1 MNIKAVYKDMNAIG
15 NNSIL
20 TLARLWKGVMGV
32 LGIVLLASC
41 SETASVP
48 EGDQLYTGQ
57 RKIKYENYKASD
69 HFSTTQEEV
78 EAALATEPNGAI
90 FGSSYYRSPF
100 PYRLWIYNAFHTSDE
115 GLGRWIRKTFGKA
128 PVLMS
133 NVNPRLRSQVAR
145 ELLRARG
152 YFGSYVNYDIITKSN
167 PKKAKIGYT
176 VNLGDL
182 TTIDTLTYVN
192 FPVEAQHLIDSTS
205 AEALVHKGDPFDVS
219 TLDAER
225 TRVSTLLRN
234 NGYFYYQPSYATY
247 LADTLAAQN
256 KAQVKLQYAD
266 SLPSQIGRR
275 WYIGH
280 INLQMRRNVM
290 QQLTDSVTF
299 RDYTI
304 VYTGKRTP
312 IRAGVI
318 ARDLKMR
325 PGQLYSYN
333 TYQQSVNTLTSK
345 GLFSRV
351 DLGFAPRD
359 TSAACDTLDLTLN
372 CVFDKP
378 YDFSIEANVV
388 GKTTGRVGPGAV
400 MSVVRRNAFRGGEKL
415 SVNLKG
421 SYEWQTG
428 HRADGTSSKFN
439 SYEYGAD
446 VSLEMPR
453 LMFVDRLMERVR
465 AKRWL
470 SGQKVKPNNT
480 VSNTL
485 IKASSDV
492 LNRSGYFKRHIVSG
506 ELTYTI
512 QPAPNRVHQFSP
524 LILQYEY
531 MQKQTEAFKEIVS
544 QSPYLLI
551 SMADQFVPKM
561 RYTFTYQSRSNFR
574 NPIYWQLS
582 VSEASNLLSLGYLAS
597 GEKWNKKGKTMFK
610 NPYAQFLKIETDY
623 RKTWQVTDHS
633 QLVGHVNAGVIW
645 SYGNASAAPYS
656 EQFYVG
662 GANSIRAFNVRS
674 IGPGR
679 YYTNQSRLSYM
690 DQTGDIKFQANVE
703 YRPRLFGNLYG
714 ALFVDAGNVWALRD
728 DGYREGSKL
737 QMKNLLKDMAL
748 GTGVGIRYDLEFFVL
763 RLDWGIGIH
772 VPYKSGFYNMNSFK
786 DSQSLHFAI
795 GYPF

>member
-1 MNIKAVYKDMNAIG
+1 
-15 NNSIL
+15 
-20 TLARLWKGVMGV
+20 
-32 LGIVLLASC
+32 
-41 SETASVP
+41 
-48 EGDQLYTGQ
+48 
-57 RKIKYENYKASD
+57 
-69 HFSTTQEEV
+69 
-78 EAALATEPNGAI
+78 
-90 FGSSYYRSPF
+90 
-100 PYRLWIYNAFHTSDE
+100 
-115 GLGRWIRKTFGKA
+115 
-128 PVLMS
+128 
-133 NVNPRLRSQVAR
+133 
-145 ELLRARG
+145 
-152 YFGSYVNYDIITKSN
+152 
-167 PKKAKIGYT
+167 
-176 VNLGDL
+176 
-182 TTIDTLTYVN
+182 
-192 FPVEAQHLIDSTS
+192 
-205 AEALVHKGDPFDVS
+205 
-219 TLDAER
+219 
-225 TRVSTLLRN
+225 
-234 NGYFYYQPSYATY
+234 
-247 LADTLAAQN
+247 
-256 KAQVKLQYAD
+256 
-266 SLPSQIGRR
+266 
-275 WYIGH
+275 
-280 INLQMRRNVM
+280 MRRNVM
-290 QQLTDSVTF
+290 QQLTDTVTR

-312 IRAGVI
+312 IRAGAI

-359 TSAACDTLDLTLN
+359 TSAACDTLDLTLD

-378 YDFSIEANVV
+378 YDFYVEANVV
-388 GKTTGRVGPGAV
+388 GKTTGRVGPGVV
-400 MSVVRRNAFRGGEKL
+400 MGVVRRNAFRGGEKL

-453 LMFVDRLMERVR
+453 LLLIDRLMDRVR

-531 MQKQTEAFKEIVS
+531 MQKQTEAFKDIVS

-582 VSEASNLLSLGYLAS
+582 VSEASNLLSLGYLAC
-597 GEKWNKKGKTMFK
+597 GEKWSKKGKTMFK

-714 ALFVDAGNVWALRD
+714 ALFVDAGNVWALRN

>member
-1 MNIKAVYKDMNAIG
+1 MNAIG

-20 TLARLWKGVMGV
+20 TLSRLWKGVMGV
-32 LGIVLLASC
+32 LGIMLLASC
-41 SETASVP
+41 SETTSVP

-57 RKIKYENYKASD
+57 RKIKYESYKASD

-90 FGSSYYRSPF
+90 LGSSYYRSPF

-192 FPVEAQHLIDSTS
+192 FPVEAQRLIDSTS

-247 LADTLAAQN
+247 LADTLAVQN
-256 KAQVKLQYAD
+256 KAQVKLQYVD
-266 SLPSQIGRR
+266 SLPSQIGRK

-453 LMFVDRLMERVR
+453 LMFVDRLIERVR
-465 AKRWL
+465 TKRWL

-561 RYTFTYQSRSNFR
+561 RYTFTYQSRSNLR

>member
-1 MNIKAVYKDMNAIG
+1 MNANR
-15 NNSIL
+15 NNSIQ
-20 TLARLWKGVMGV
+20 TLSRLWKGVMGV
-32 LGIVLLASC
+32 LGMVLFASC

-48 EGDQLYTGQ
+48 DGDQLYTGQ
-57 RKIKYENYKASD
+57 RKIKYENYAAND
-69 HFSTTQEEV
+69 HFNTTQEEV

-90 FGSSYYRSPF
+90 LGSSYYRSPF
-100 PYRLWIYNAFHTSDE
+100 PYRLWIYNAFYKSDE
-115 GLGRWIRKTFGKA
+115 GLGKWVRKTFGKA

-152 YFGSYVNYDIITKSN
+152 YFGSYVNYDILTNSN

-176 VNLGDL
+176 VNFGDL

-205 AEALVHKGDPFDVS
+205 AESLVHKGDPFDVS
-219 TLDAER
+219 TLEAER

-234 NGYFYYQPSYATY
+234 NGYFYYQPGYATY
-247 LADTLAAQN
+247 LADTLAAVN

-266 SLPSQIGRR
+266 SLPSQIGKK

-345 GLFSRV
+345 GIFSRV

-359 TSAACDTLDLTLN
+359 TSATCDTLDLTLN

-400 MSVVRRNAFRGGEKL
+400 ISVVRRNAFRGGEKL

-561 RYTFTYQSRSNFR
+561 RYTFTYQSRSTLR
-574 NPIYWQLS
+574 NPIYWQVS
-582 VSEASNLLSLGYLAS
+582 VSEASNLLSLGYLAC
-597 GEKWNKKGKTMFK
+597 GEKWNEKGKTMFK
-610 NPYAQFLKIETDY
+610 NPYAQFLKVETDY
-623 RKTWQVTDHS
+623 RKTWQVSDHS

-714 ALFVDAGNVWALRD
+714 ALFVDAGNVWAMRD

>member
-1 MNIKAVYKDMNAIG
+1 MNANR
-15 NNSIL
+15 NNSIQ
-20 TLARLWKGVMGV
+20 TLSRLWKGVMGV
-32 LGIVLLASC
+32 LGMVLFASC

-48 EGDQLYTGQ
+48 DGDQLYTGQ
-57 RKIKYENYKASD
+57 RKIKYENYAAND
-69 HFSTTQEEV
+69 HFNTTQEEV

-90 FGSSYYRSPF
+90 LGSSYYRSPF
-100 PYRLWIYNAFHTSDE
+100 PYRLWIYNAFYKSDE
-115 GLGRWIRKTFGKA
+115 GLGKWVRKTFGKA

-152 YFGSYVNYDIITKSN
+152 YFGSYVNYDILTNSN

-176 VNLGDL
+176 VNFGDL

-205 AEALVHKGDPFDVS
+205 AESLVHKGDPFDVS
-219 TLDAER
+219 TLEAER

-234 NGYFYYQPSYATY
+234 NGYFYYHPGYATY
-247 LADTLAAQN
+247 LADTLAAVN

-266 SLPSQIGRR
+266 SLPSQIGKK

-280 INLQMRRNVM
+280 INLEMRRNAM
-290 QQLTDSVTF
+290 QQLTDTVTR

-325 PGQLYSYN
+325 PGKLYSYN
-333 TYQQSVNTLTSK
+333 TYQQSINTLTSK

-359 TSAACDTLDLTLN
+359 TSATCDTLDLTLN

-378 YDFSIEANVV
+378 YDFYVEANVV
-388 GKTTGRVGPGAV
+388 GKTTGRVGPGLV
-400 MSVVRRNAFRGGEKL
+400 MGVVRRNAFRGGEKL

-470 SGQKVKPNNT
+470 SGQKLKPNNT

-492 LNRSGYFKRHIVSG
+492 INRSGYFKRHIVSG

-531 MQKQTEAFKEIVS
+531 MQKQTDAFKEIVN

-561 RYTFTYQSRSNFR
+561 RYTFTYQSRSTFR
-574 NPIYWQLS
+574 NPIYWQVS
-582 VSEASNLLSLGYLAS
+582 VSEASNLLSLGYLAC
-597 GEKWNKKGKTMFK
+597 GEKWNEKGKTTIK
-610 NPYAQFLKIETDY
+610 NPYAQFLKVETDY
-623 RKTWQVTDHS
+623 RKTWQVSDHS

-714 ALFVDAGNVWALRD
+714 ALFVDAGNVWALRN